1 MDAYRL
7 SDIEAKSGL
16 GSGDLPE
23 PFMVSLYRA
32 LAPYRGCGHG
42 CAYCDG
48 RAEKYYVDGEFERD
62 LAVRRNVA
70 DRIRLDVEVGK
81 ATLDYGSVCVGSGV
95 TDVYQPLEAR
105 LGLTRGILEALEP
118 AGLPV
123 VILTKSSLVERDYD
137 VLSRFPSALI
147 MVTLTTT
154 DDGLAA
160 WLEPGASPPSERLA
174 VVRSAR
180 KAGFMSGVMA
190 MPLCPGLCDDDEH
203 TDALATAAQD
213 AGAQFVCPG
222 HLTLRPGRQK
232 DFFMCRLAER
242 RPDMVPHYHDLYR
255 ENRQSGSPL
264 SSYLRSASARLGAQ
278 LAACGM
284 PASIPWSVYSR
295 LLAPHDAL
303 FVLLC
308 HMDELYAR
316 RGVNTEPLRDA
327 RGRYASWLRESR
339 RNLRRVLGKE
349 RRRTTGESVMEAPE
363 LFPGLPGSA
372 ATPGFRNEPF
382 PLSAELARLLKRDL
396 ESVLQNDRL
405 AALCRSLATGQAEFD
420 YCSMKA
426 V

>member
-70 DRIRLDVEVGK
+70 DRIRLDVEGGK
-81 ATLDYGSVCVGSGV
+81 ATL
-95 TDVYQPLEAR
+95 
-105 LGLTRGILEALEP
+105 
-118 AGLPV
+118 
-123 VILTKSSLVERDYD
+123 DYD

-264 SSYLRSASARLGAQ
+264 SSYLRSVSARLGAR

-327 RGRYASWLRESR
+327 RGRYASWLKEGR